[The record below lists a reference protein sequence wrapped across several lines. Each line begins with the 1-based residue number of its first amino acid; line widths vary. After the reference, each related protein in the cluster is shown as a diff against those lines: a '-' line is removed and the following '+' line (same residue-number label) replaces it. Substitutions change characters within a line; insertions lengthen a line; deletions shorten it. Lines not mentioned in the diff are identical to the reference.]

1 MKKYFYHLLAK
12 ITGKNT
18 TNTPVDV
25 ISEQL
30 NEVRQLPLGDKEFEE
45 WSDRIISGVPT
56 LYHTERTSMKFA
68 LATMIMQLGPQES
81 HKPDIYFL
89 KTLLKGAANQVAH
102 AKLTFYKEEAKKKA
116 EEEALERSKL
126 ATEATLARMDPP
138 K

>member
-1 MKKYFYHLLAK
+1 MKKYFHHILAK
-12 ITGKNT
+12 ITGKNSV
-18 TNTPVDV
+18 NTPVDV

-45 WSDRIISGVPT
+45 WSDRIISGVPA
-56 LYHTERTSMKFA
+56 LYHTEKSSMKFA

-89 KTLLKGAANQVAH
+89 KTLLKGASNQVAH
-102 AKLTFYKEEAKKKA
+102 AKLTFYKDEVKKKA
-116 EEEALERSKL
+116 EEEALEKSKL
-126 ATEATLARMDPP
+126 ATEATLARMDLQ